1 MPSSAPRFC
10 PHPGCDELIVGKQR
24 ACPDHQRMREAE
36 RTFRMRGRAG
46 QSRRTLF
53 LNRHPLC
60 MDCHSAG
67 RITVATEV
75 DHIVPLSQGG
85 PDEWDNL
92 QGLCHACH
100 AAKTAREMRE
110 RMGLAAR

>member
-1 MPSSAPRFC
+1 
-10 PHPGCDELIVGKQR
+10 
-24 ACPDHQRMREAE
+24 
-36 RTFRMRGRAG
+36 
-46 QSRRTLF
+46 
-53 LNRHPLC
+53 
-60 MDCHSAG
+60 
-67 RITVATEV
+67 VATEV

-92 QGLCHACH
+92 QGLCHDCH